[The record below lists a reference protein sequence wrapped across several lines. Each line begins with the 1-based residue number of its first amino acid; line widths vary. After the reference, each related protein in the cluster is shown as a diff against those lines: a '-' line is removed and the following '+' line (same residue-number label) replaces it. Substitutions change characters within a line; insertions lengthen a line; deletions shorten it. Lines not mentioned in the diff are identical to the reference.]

1 MRAVSYRFGP
11 NVNIHFQHRERTIS
25 PMSRA
30 DRIKEA
36 LGWLKVVFVA
46 LVAVDVSLI
55 AWLAQ
60 NFQSA
65 DNVLVVLTLVAVV
78 CTTAA
83 IIGVNHAAYKRI
95 AELEN
100 L

>member
-1 MRAVSYRFGP
+1 
-11 NVNIHFQHRERTIS
+11 
-25 PMSRA
+25 MSKV

-60 NFQSA
+60 NFKSA
-65 DNVLVVLTLVAVV
+65 DTALVILAFVAVI

-83 IIGVNHAAYKRI
+83 VVGVNHAAYKRI

>member
-1 MRAVSYRFGP
+1 
-11 NVNIHFQHRERTIS
+11 
-25 PMSRA
+25 MSKA

-60 NFQSA
+60 NFKSA
-65 DNVLVVLTLVAVV
+65 DTILVILAFVAVICTTVAVV
-78 CTTAA
+78 
-83 IIGVNHAAYKRI
+83 GVNHAAYKRI

>member
-1 MRAVSYRFGP
+1 
-11 NVNIHFQHRERTIS
+11 
-25 PMSRA
+25 MSKV
-30 DRIKEA
+30 DRVKEA

-60 NFQSA
+60 NFKTA
-65 DNVLVVLTLVAVV
+65 ETVLLVLALVAVV

-83 IIGVNHAAYKRI
+83 IIGVNHNAFRRI

>member
-1 MRAVSYRFGP
+1 
-11 NVNIHFQHRERTIS
+11 
-25 PMSRA
+25 MSKA
-30 DRIKEA
+30 DRIKET
-36 LGWLKVVFVA
+36 LGWFKVVFVA
-46 LVAVDVSLI
+46 LVAVDVSLV

-60 NFQSA
+60 NFKTA
-65 DNVLVVLTLVAVV
+65 ETVLVVLAFIGVA

>member
-1 MRAVSYRFGP
+1 
-11 NVNIHFQHRERTIS
+11 
-25 PMSRA
+25 MSRA

-36 LGWLKVVFVA
+36 LGWLKVVFAA
-46 LVAVDVSLI
+46 LVAVDISLI

-65 DNVLVVLTLVAVV
+65 DSVLVILALVAVV

-83 IIGVNHAAYKRI
+83 IIGVNHAAYRRI

>member
-1 MRAVSYRFGP
+1 
-11 NVNIHFQHRERTIS
+11 
-25 PMSRA
+25 MSKA

-36 LGWLKVVFVA
+36 LGWLKVVFVS

-55 AWLAQ
+55 AWLVQ
-60 NFQSA
+60 NFETA
-65 DNVLVVLTLVAVV
+65 ETMHVVLASIAVV
-78 CTTAA
+78 WATAA
-83 IIGVNHAAYKRI
+83 IIGINYAAFKRI

>member
-1 MRAVSYRFGP
+1 MPDPVLQAYNSFVSKA
-11 NVNIHFQHRERTIS
+11 E
-25 PMSRA
+25 
-30 DRIKEA
+30 RIKEA
-36 LGWLKVVFVA
+36 LGWLKVVFAA

-55 AWLAQ
+55 AWLTQ
-60 NFQSA
+60 NFESA
-65 DNVLVVLTLVAVV
+65 DGVLVVLALVAVV
-78 CTTAA
+78 CTTVA

>member
-1 MRAVSYRFGP
+1 
-11 NVNIHFQHRERTIS
+11 
-25 PMSRA
+25 MSKA

-36 LGWLKVVFVA
+36 LGWLKVVFA
-46 LVAVDVSLI
+46 SLVAVDISLI

-65 DNVLVVLTLVAVV
+65 DNILVVLAFLAVV
-78 CTTAA
+78 CTTAGV
-83 IIGVNHAAYKRI
+83 IGVNHAAYNRI